1 MKEEENRVRVA
12 KHLQRSHKNRAKSQS
27 RGSHKETK
35 VSLNEAGKERGIL
48 MAEGEEREGGGGLET
63 YRRKGSSKMVGQ
75 VDAGEAA
82 GIGGWRETLEGSKE
96 ETGEG
101 GNQTGETEGAG
112 INGRGGDGAMTGAM
126 TTMAM
131 TGSGRQ
137 GKDGV
142 GETAGMEEGNG
153 EAGVRTGMHHMALL
167 LPGSGEGGN
176 GRTTGIWDTS
186 GGAED
191 CSGGENF
198 HTMLEI

>member
-1 MKEEENRVRVA
+1 MGSDLNDTQCALKKSE
-12 KHLQRSHKNRAKSQS
+12 RSHKNRAKSQS

-101 GNQTGETEGAG
+101 GRYLANFTGVSLG
-112 INGRGGDGAMTGAM
+112 GRYSFDGG
-126 TTMAM
+126 
-131 TGSGRQ
+131 S
-137 GKDGV
+137 
-142 GETAGMEEGNG
+142 
-153 EAGVRTGMHHMALL
+153 
-167 LPGSGEGGN
+167 
-176 GRTTGIWDTS
+176 
-186 GGAED
+186 
-191 CSGGENF
+191 
-198 HTMLEI
+198 

>member
-63 YRRKGSSKMVGQ
+63 YRRSSKMVGQ

-101 GNQTGETEGAG
+101 GRGNQTGETEGAG

-137 GKDGV
+137 GKDRV
-142 GETAGMEEGNG
+142 GEMVGMEEGVG
-153 EAGVRTGMHHMALL
+153 VAGGRIGMHHMAFLL
-167 LPGSGEGGN
+167 LLLGNGEGE
-176 GRTTGIWDTS
+176 TGKMTGTWDMA
-186 GGAED
+186 GGDQD
-191 CSGGENF
+191 CSEGENF
-198 HTMLEI
+198 SII

>member
-63 YRRKGSSKMVGQ
+63 YRRSSKMVGQ

-137 GKDGV
+137 GKDRVGEMVGMGEGV
-142 GETAGMEEGNG
+142 GVAGG
-153 EAGVRTGMHHMALL
+153 RIGMHHMASLL
-167 LPGSGEGGN
+167 LPGNGEGE
-176 GRTTGIWDTS
+176 TGKMTGTWDMA
-186 GGAED
+186 GGDQD
-191 CSGGENF
+191 CSEGENF
-198 HTMLEI
+198 SII

>member
-63 YRRKGSSKMVGQ
+63 YRRSKMVGQ

-101 GNQTGETEGAG
+101 GSQTGETEGAG

-137 GKDGV
+137 GKDRV
-142 GETAGMEEGNG
+142 GEMVGMEEGVG
-153 EAGVRTGMHHMALL
+153 VAGGRIGMHHMAFLL
-167 LPGSGEGGN
+167 LPGNGEGE
-176 GRTTGIWDTS
+176 TGKMTGTWDMA
-186 GGAED
+186 GGDQD
-191 CSGGENF
+191 CSEGENF
-198 HTMLEI
+198 SII